1 MAAGQGCTQK
11 DEAADVVARACRYQI
26 KVPRDTCRSSPYL
39 APPLLV
45 PRVAPM
51 RIPSGLL
58 SYVALLHVTSALYA
72 GKFCPAACDFTLNYA
87 TFNDTDPWLSP
98 KVRSCRS
105 QLRITSLYLCFD
117 EYCESDDSSERWIE
131 EQRPWCDEHAGVRLP
146 DLRDVLS
153 HWPGDDRTSL
163 ERLDYYELKS
173 SPPLNAVMLPAA
185 NLMNRAYTTMVR
197 NKRNDQGQRLLLN
210 ACGRMLQTVN
220 TIFTSHMGKLA
231 SECHGD
237 CTDRGSW
244 YMYYFWIAIV
254 TFGTSTRLT
263 SLFARYIT
271 HEKSESAAASFTRSG
286 SVKRRSMVGRPK
298 AWIKRHITIPAAF
311 GDRCSQPYG
320 WCTIPPRLQS
330 LTICAFVML
339 NFWLSI
345 CSYQLTDGNLY
356 WPEKAGQLSRYVS
369 DRTGVISLANFPLVW
384 LFGMR
389 NDALIWMTGW
399 GFGTYNAFHRWVA
412 RVATA
417 QAVVHSLG
425 YTYMILK
432 DSGWS
437 GFLEYWEKHY
447 FWNGELSTVAMCAL
461 LLFSLY
467 GIRRSHYEIFL
478 VTHIVLSIVAL
489 WTMYYH
495 VEIFKRGDYNVFIW
509 PCLAIWILDRVF
521 RVGRIVAFNR
531 HFWNTKATV
540 SYDPASNIVRMDV
553 DGSKNLLEP
562 QPGTY
567 FYVHVLN
574 DILYAHQSHPFTLAY
589 TSSEI
594 AHSSP
599 VPTSPLSSRPSHH
612 RTFSEES
619 RESDSLLV
627 PNTKKSPLNLVF
639 LVRPYDGFT
648 SRLKSHCLLHPKK
661 LRVLI
666 EGPYGHSEPLYHS
679 PNVLFIVGGTGI
691 AVPLS
696 HISRLL
702 SSASRTESIKIVWA
716 VREHAFLNSVLRDF
730 AGLLGDERVYMEVHI
745 TQDKEVESEVLGEDV
760 KSVRI
765 VTQRPDVSG
774 TVEQAA
780 EDAGQR
786 SLTIVACGPASMA
799 DEARKA
805 SVEML
810 ARGYR
815 GVEYLEESF
824 KW

>member
-1 MAAGQGCTQK
+1 
-11 DEAADVVARACRYQI
+11 
-26 KVPRDTCRSSPYL
+26 
-39 APPLLV
+39 
-45 PRVAPM
+45 M
-51 RIPSGLL
+51 RIPSGPF
-58 SYVALLHVTSALYA
+58 YCVALLHVTSALYA

-105 QLRITSLYLCFD
+105 ELRITSLYLCFD
-117 EYCESDDSSERWIE
+117 EYCESDGSGERWVE
-131 EQRPWCDEHAGVRLP
+131 DQRPWCDEHAGVRLP

-153 HWPGDDRTSL
+153 RWARDDRTSL
-163 ERLDYYELKS
+163 QRLGYDELKA
-173 SPPLNAVMLPAA
+173 SPPLNEVTLPAA
-185 NLMNRAYTTMVR
+185 NLMDRAYTTMDIADR
-197 NKRNDQGQRLLLN
+197 QY
-210 ACGRMLQTVN
+210 
-220 TIFTSHMGKLA
+220 KL
-231 SECHGD
+231 HLTYG
-237 CTDRGSW
+237 W
-244 YMYYFWIAIV
+244 YMYYFWIVIV

-263 SLFARYIT
+263 SLIARSIIQ
-271 HEKSESAAASFTRSG
+271 EKSESAAASFTSPSG
-286 SVKRRSMVGRPK
+286 VKRRSIVSRPK
-298 AWIKRHITIPAAF
+298 AWIKRHITIPATF

-320 WCTIPPRLQS
+320 WCTIPPRVQS
-330 LTICAFVML
+330 LTICVFVML
-339 NFWLSI
+339 NFWLSV

-356 WPEKAGQLSRYVS
+356 WPEKAAQLFRYVS
-369 DRTGVISLANFPLVW
+369 DRTGIISLANFPLVW

-389 NDALIWMTGW
+389 NDAMMWMTGW

-412 RVATA
+412 RVATV

-437 GFLEYWEKHY
+437 GFLEYWERHY

-495 VEIFKRGDYNVFIW
+495 VEIFTKGDYNVFIW

-521 RVGRIVAFNR
+521 RAGRIIAFNR
-531 HFWNTKATV
+531 HFWNTQATV

-553 DGSKNLLEP
+553 DGSKNFLAP

-567 FYVHVLN
+567 YYVHVLN
-574 DILYAHQSHPFTLAY
+574 DILYAHQNHPFTLAY

-594 AHSSP
+594 VQP
-599 VPTSPLSSRPSHH
+599 CPTPSSPLSSRPSHH

-619 RESDSLLV
+619 TESDSLLV
-627 PNTKKSPLNLVF
+627 PNTKKSLSNLVF
-639 LVRPYDGFT
+639 LIRPYDGFT

-702 SSASRTESIKIVWA
+702 SSISRTQCIKIVWA
-716 VREHAFLNSVLRDF
+716 VREHAFLASVLRDF
-730 AGLLGDERVYMEVHI
+730 SGLLGDERVYMEVHI
-745 TQDKEVESEVLGEDV
+745 TQDEEVESEVLGEDI

-765 VTQRPDVSG
+765 VTQRPDVFG
-774 TVEQAA
+774 TVNQAA

-786 SLTIVACGPASMA
+786 GLTIVACGPASMA
-799 DEARKA
+799 DQARKA

-810 ARGYR
+810 ARGHR